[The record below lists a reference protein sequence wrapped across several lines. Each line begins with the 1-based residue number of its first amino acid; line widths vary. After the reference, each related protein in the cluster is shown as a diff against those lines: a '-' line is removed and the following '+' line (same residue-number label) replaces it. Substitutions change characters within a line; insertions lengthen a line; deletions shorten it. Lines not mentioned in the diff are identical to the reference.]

1 MSSIHAHMYQ
11 ATSFII
17 SIYYRLTSLS
27 AVLRIR
33 PHPYI
38 VPSQSVVPN
47 QAHKKSW
54 NWSWKFRHGHCSQ
67 LFTGLIIISF
77 RLLSRHSLFDNTQFL
92 SVNSFPCRQP
102 PGSSHPPPLSTCQKK
117 KKNICCFTYPNFLVR
132 RFIIIHIR
140 FVVRCIIA
148 RW

>member
-1 MSSIHAHMYQ
+1 MSFIHAHMYQ
-11 ATSFII
+11 EISFII

-54 NWSWKFRHGHCSQ
+54 NWSWKFPHGHCSQ
-67 LFTGLIIISF
+67 LLTGLILISF
-77 RLLSRHSLFDNTQFL
+77 RLLSRHSLFANTQFL

-117 KKNICCFTYPNFLVR
+117 KTFVGSPMQSFFVR

-140 FVVRCIIA
+140 YVVRCIIA